1 MAINIAV
8 EIAFNRIKDIR
19 DVNYSADISVLQ
31 TWVRGYIMALQMADV
46 IDAKGYNILFD
57 LAVNAADYRKA
68 ELKEQIKKDL
78 KDFKIPLD
86 APF

>member
-31 TWVRGYIMALQMADV
+31 TWFRGYIMALQMADT

-68 ELKEQIKKDL
+68 ELKEQVKK
-78 KDFKIPLD
+78 I
-86 APF
+86 

>member
-31 TWVRGYIMALQMADV
+31 TWFRGYIMALQMADT

-86 APF
+86 SPF